1 MRNRNNFRTEVADL
15 PRHLGEGKTRLW
27 HIEALRMTKSSPC
40 LTEPAVAMIRNR
52 KQTLEVCGEIPS
64 AQTI

>member
-1 MRNRNNFRTEVADL
+1 MTDL
-15 PRHLGEGKTRLW
+15 PCHLGEGRTRLW
-27 HIEALRMTKSSPC
+27 RIQALRMTKSSPC
-40 LTEPAVAMIRNR
+40 LKEPAVAVIGNR